1 VGISGHNILKLF
13 KISFSF
19 LTRSTYITKYMC
31 LIKNYLE
38 YRDYLRDYYTLKK
51 EANTHFSLRYF
62 GSKIAIDPSHLVKIF
77 QHQRHIGNSSV
88 EKIIIHCG
96 LSGSDAEYFANLVRF
111 NKSKSDRDSKIY
123 YEKLLSLK
131 GVGSRSLDKHQYEYY
146 TQWYHSAI
154 LTLLDFYPFTNDYA
168 ALAAKLSPVITES
181 KARRSVALL
190 HKLGLI
196 RKRDN
201 STDGNGGTWE
211 LTHKL
216 ITTGDHCRS
225 IAVKSFQEATIQ
237 LAKESLERHPPE
249 KRNISTVTIT
259 VAEKNIDRVNEI
271 IREARESILKLAYDE
286 TLPDKV
292 YQLNIQLFPL
302 TQ

>member
-1 VGISGHNILKLF
+1 MHS
-13 KISFSF
+13 
-19 LTRSTYITKYMC
+19 
-31 LIKNYLE
+31 IKDYLE
-38 YRDYLRDYYTLKK
+38 YRDYLHDYYTSRKK
-51 EANTHFSLRYF
+51 VNSHFSLRYF
-62 GSKIAIDPSHLVKIF
+62 GSKISIDPSHLVKIF
-77 QHQRHIGNSSV
+77 QQQRHIGNSSI
-88 EKIIIHCG
+88 EKIIDHCRLTG
-96 LSGSDAEYFANLVRF
+96 TDAEYFAGLVRF
-111 NKSKSDRDSKIY
+111 NKAKSDRDSKMY
-123 YEKLLSLK
+123 YEKLLALK
-131 GVGSRSLDKHQYEYY
+131 GVSSRSLDKHQYEYY

-168 ALAAKLSPVITES
+168 ALAAKLSPSITES
-181 KARRSVALL
+181 KARKSVALL

-201 STDGNGGTWE
+201 SIDRNGGIWE

-259 VAEKNIDRVNEI
+259 VAEKNIDSVNEI
-271 IREARESILKLAYDE
+271 IKQARENILKLAYDE
-286 TLPDKV
+286 TQPDKV